1 MDRMS
6 TMVTF
11 NSAHRILLAS
21 EFFIARR
28 PVLDRHH
35 RPAAYELVFCN
46 VDSGASAGSGVDGA
60 DVEPSTTASVIA
72 DVAQHGLLRIVG
84 DVPAYLH
91 LDHEALMT
99 GIFEFLPPAR
109 VVLEMMES
117 TPASP
122 EVIERIELLKQRGF
136 LFALDVAGDSDAV
149 QRLLPLTQSVRID
162 IANRQPSELAGLCSL
177 FRAHQKKLLADNVD
191 SVEDHERCLGLG
203 FDYFRGY
210 YFTKP
215 QIQAGKKLSP
225 SQLAITD
232 LMALVA
238 SDAETAEIE
247 HQIKSDVALGL
258 NLLRLVNTPAIS
270 PHRIDSLR
278 QALMVL
284 GRNQLQRWLQVMLYA
299 DNGNGGQSMQPLLIQ
314 ATTRGRLLE
323 LLAQKLKPGNR
334 GIADTAFTVGIM
346 SLMDTLFSMPMNEI
360 LQQIRVVDEV
370 GAALLHRAGY
380 FGELLTLAE
389 YTEWGDHTGEH
400 LLQTIRRQRL
410 SCNDLY
416 ALQLAAFEWS
426 DHVSRCID

>member
-1 MDRMS
+1 MS
-6 TMVTF
+6 TSVTF

-28 PVLDRHH
+28 PVLDRQH

-46 VDSGASAGSGVDGA
+46 VDNDLPAGVGNDADTGSA
-60 DVEPSTTASVIA
+60 TTASVIA

-91 LDHEALMT
+91 VDHEALMT
-99 GIFEFLPPAR
+99 GIFELLPPAR

-122 EVIERIELLKQRGF
+122 EVIERIEQLKQRGF

-149 QRLLPLTQSVRID
+149 QRLLPLMQSVRID
-162 IANRQPSELAGLCSL
+162 IANRQPPELAGLCSL

-191 SVEDHERCLGLG
+191 TAEDHERCLALG

-210 YFTKP
+210 YFTQP
-215 QIQAGKKLSP
+215 QIQTGKKLSP

-299 DNGNGGQSMQPLLIQ
+299 DTGHGGQIMRPLLIQ

-346 SLMDTLFSMPMNEI
+346 SLMDALFSMPMDEI
-360 LQQIRVVDEV
+360 LQQIRVIDEV
-370 GAALLHRAGY
+370 SAALLQRSGY

-389 YTEWGDHTGEH
+389 YTEWGDQTGEH
-400 LLQTIRRQRL
+400 LLQAIRNLRL
-410 SCNDLY
+410 SCNELY

-426 DHVSRCID
+426 DHVSRCMD